1 MKGRQIVLGPLF
13 GRDAAAL
20 VVDGQLEDLAM
31 AAQDSMPLPPGAICR
46 AKVDRLVKGQG
57 GVFLRLPGGLS
68 GYLRDRSGLRE
79 GQVLTVQVTG
89 AAEEG
94 KAIPVSS
101 RLLLRGRYVIVTP
114 GAPGVNVS
122 RRIRDT
128 DLRDRFE
135 AMGHAALHG
144 METPPGLI
152 FRSIAADSETDDIRG
167 ELDSLLAIA
176 TAITAE
182 GESTLELLL
191 DAPTPSEIA
200 WCDWGDPTPD
210 SVLEGV
216 DAMADCGVDAAVE
229 ALLSERVDLGQQAWA
244 AIETTR
250 ALTAIDVNT
259 GSDNSPA
266 AGLKA
271 NIALARELPRQL
283 RLRGIGG
290 QIVVDFAPM
299 AKKDRGTL
307 EQILRASF
315 KREAAETVLI
325 GWTAMGL
332 FEINRKRDRI
342 PLLQQIE
349 G

>member
-13 GRDAAAL
+13 GLDAAAL

-31 AAQDSMPLPPGAICR
+31 AAGDSLPLAPGAICR

-57 GVFLRLPGGLS
+57 GVFLRLPEGLT

-79 GQVLTVQVTG
+79 GQILTVQVTG
-89 AAEEG
+89 AAEDG

-101 RLLLRGRYVIVTP
+101 RLLLRGRHVIVTP
-114 GAPGVNVS
+114 GAPGVNIS

-128 DLRDRFE
+128 DLRDSLE
-135 AMGHAALHG
+135 AMGATAIAG

-152 FRSIAADSETDDIRG
+152 FRSITADSEPEDISA
-167 ELDSLLAIA
+167 ELDNLLSVA

-182 GESTLELLL
+182 GETALELLL
-191 DAPTPSEIA
+191 DAPTPAEIS
-200 WCDWGDPTPD
+200 WYDWGDPAPD
-210 SVLEGV
+210 SVIEGE
-216 DAMADCGVDAAVE
+216 DAMADCGVDAEVE
-229 ALLSERVDLGQQAWA
+229 RLLAERVDLGQQVWA
-244 AIETTR
+244 AIESTR

-259 GSDNSPA
+259 GSDNSAA

-307 EQILRASF
+307 EQILRAAF

-332 FEINRKRDRI
+332 FEISRKRDRM
-342 PLLQQIE
+342 PLNLQVE

>member
-13 GRDAAAL
+13 GHDAAAL
-20 VVDGQLEDLAM
+20 VVDGRLEELAI
-31 AAQDSMPLPPGAICR
+31 AAGDAIPLAPGAICR

-57 GVFLRLPGGLS
+57 GVFLRLPDGLS

-89 AAEEG
+89 AAEDG

-122 RRIRDT
+122 RRIRDA
-128 DLRDRFE
+128 DLRNSLE
-135 AMGHAALHG
+135 TMGQAALHG

-152 FRSIAADSETDDIRG
+152 FRSISADSDADDIQD
-167 ELDSLLAIA
+167 ELDNLLAIA
-176 TAITAE
+176 TALTSDGETA
-182 GESTLELLL
+182 LELLL
-191 DAPTPSEIA
+191 DAPAPSETA
-200 WCDWGDPTPD
+200 WCDWGDPAPD
-210 SVLEGV
+210 SVLDGV

-250 ALTAIDVNT
+250 ALAAVDVNT

-307 EQILRASF
+307 EQILRAAF
-315 KREAAETVLI
+315 KRESAETVLI

-342 PLLQQIE
+342 PLQQQI
-349 G
+349 GG